1 MEEDE
6 GKYIVPDK
14 NIQRWYNISQLE
26 ELISYNT
33 SKYNSDSN
41 TDDNGNNSRT
51 IDDYYFGDDDNDYP
65 NSNLD
70 NNIATDS
77 FIQLNEY
84 NILQAQGSIN
94 NNNDN
99 NSSFS
104 QFNSRP
110 NFLFGK
116 KSKISN
122 SNQNLQ
128 ISLQN
133 NGKPGG
139 YVYLKSVF
147 QHLKIIKVSEVIY
160 PILIYTRGIFTPNLA
175 L

>member
-33 SKYNSDSN
+33 SQYNSGSN

-51 IDDYYFGDDDNDYP
+51 IDNYDFGDEDDDDDDDYP
-65 NSNLD
+65 NSNFD
-70 NNIATDS
+70 NKIATGS
-77 FIQLNEY
+77 FMQLNEY
-84 NILQAQGSIN
+84 DILQAQGSVN

-99 NSSFS
+99 NSSF
-104 QFNSRP
+104 QI
-110 NFLFGK
+110 L
-116 KSKISN
+116 N

-128 ISLQN
+128 ISPKHIR
-133 NGKPGG
+133 KPGG

-147 QHLKIIKVSEVIY
+147 QNLKIIKVSEVIY
-160 PILIYTRGIFTPNLA
+160 PILIDTMGIFTPNVA